1 MGRVTDESSL
11 SISTLSDDVRFS
23 FTTIMPFGFKLL
35 LKKEDS
41 IHQSVAIKIMLE
53 MQHYKFCEDFLLVLL
68 NDEKGSL

>member
-1 MGRVTDESSL
+1 
-11 SISTLSDDVRFS
+11 
-23 FTTIMPFGFKLL
+23 MPFGFKLL